1 LKAFQKILSQR
12 GQATPVFI
20 ILFIVA
26 LFFLTLNIP
35 KVHPQY
41 FVFFFLGVV
50 VFVIAFLNINFA
62 LGVFILAMLL
72 SPELPLGQVADRAVV
87 VRVDDIFL
95 IMIFLGWMA
104 KLAVFKEMGL
114 LKRTPLNGP
123 IFVYIFACIVS
134 TALMLIEDRGTF
146 TRSAFYLLKYFEYF
160 ILYFLVVNNIEN
172 FKQVKVF
179 IFLLIITCLLVSV
192 YGLYSHFGL
201 GFRATAPFE
210 GYEGEANTL
219 AGYLVLLM
227 AVMMGLFFYAP
238 ISQRDRFGLGVVI
251 IFAFAALVFTLS
263 RSGWLS
269 FLVMYLSFIALTKK
283 GRGLLFFVL
292 LIMALSAPFLTPQVV
307 RQRVSST
314 FEQGGGGK
322 TYKVMGKAVSIDES
336 GAARIDSWQHGFRK
350 VLQKPMFG
358 FGIPGAYVIDN
369 QYIRVLVETGFLG
382 FLMFLFL
389 LFRIF
394 RVSRDSL
401 VSVEGN
407 PWAQGVVIGFIAGF
421 LGLLLHGFSAATFI
435 IIRIMEPFW
444 FLAAIVVTLP
454 HILPPD
460 PKADAGSWS
469 TT

>member
-1 LKAFQKILSQR
+1 
-12 GQATPVFI
+12 
-20 ILFIVA
+20 
-26 LFFLTLNIP
+26 
-35 KVHPQY
+35 
-41 FVFFFLGVV
+41 
-50 VFVIAFLNINFA
+50 
-62 LGVFILAMLL
+62 MLL
-72 SPELPLGQVADRAVV
+72 SPEISVGQVVDRAVV
-87 VRVDDIFL
+87 VRMDDIFL
-95 IMIFLGWMA
+95 LMIFLGWMA
-104 KLAVFKEMGL
+104 KLAVFKEIGV

-123 IFVYIFACIVS
+123 IFAYIFACIFS

-146 TRSAFYLLKYFEYF
+146 ARSAFYLLKYFEYF

-179 IFLLIITCLLVSV
+179 IFLLIITCLIVSV
-192 YGLYSHFGL
+192 YGLYSHFILGL
-201 GFRATAPFE
+201 RATAPFE
-210 GYEGEANTL
+210 GQEGEANTL

-238 ISQRDRFGLGVVI
+238 ISQRERLGLGVVI
-251 IFAFAALVFTLS
+251 LSAFATLVFSLS
-263 RSGWLS
+263 RSGWLT
-269 FLVMYLSFIALTKK
+269 FLVMYLSFIALAKR

-292 LIMALSAPFLTPQVV
+292 LIMSLSAPFLTPQIV

-314 FEQGGGGK
+314 FEQGGK
-322 TYKVMGKAVSIDES
+322 TYRVMGKAMTIDES
-336 GAARIDSWQHGFRK
+336 GAARIDSWEHGLRK
-350 VLQKPMFG
+350 ALKKPMFG
-358 FGIPGAYVIDN
+358 FGIPGASVIDN
-369 QYIRVLVETGFLG
+369 QYMRVLVETGFLG

-394 RVSRDSL
+394 KVSRDSL

-407 PWAQGVVIGFIAGF
+407 PWAQGVTIGFIAGF

-435 IIRIMEPFW
+435 LIRIMEPFW

-454 HILPPD
+454 HILPPE